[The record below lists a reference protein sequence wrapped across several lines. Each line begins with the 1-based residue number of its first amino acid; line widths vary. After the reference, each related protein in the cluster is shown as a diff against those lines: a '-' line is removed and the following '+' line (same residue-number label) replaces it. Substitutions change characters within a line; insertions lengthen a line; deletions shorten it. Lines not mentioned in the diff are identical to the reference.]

1 MKAIR
6 DTYVGDRP
14 REKIACKGVE
24 CLKNSELIAA
34 IIGSGMP
41 GRDVLQVATEIEKI
55 LNEAKGNPG
64 YDNLLSVDGVGAS
77 KASQIVASFELVKRY
92 MPRDAV
98 KITKPHDIL
107 PLVDYLKVKK
117 QEYFICVTLNGAG
130 EVIENRVVTVGT
142 LNHSPVHPREVFA
155 DAISDRAASVIL
167 VHNHPSGNP
176 EPSADDIAVTERLLK
191 SGEIVGIS
199 ILDHIIIAKNGLVSL
214 RERGYI

>member
-6 DTYVGDRP
+6 DTYERDRP

-24 CLKNSELIAA
+24 CLKNRELIAA

-41 GRDVLQVATEIEKI
+41 GRDVLQVASEIEKI
-55 LNEAKGNPG
+55 LNDAKGNPG
-64 YDNLLSVDGVGAS
+64 YESLLSVDGVGAS
-77 KASQIVASFELVKRY
+77 KASQIVASFELARRY

-98 KITKPHDIL
+98 KISKPHDVL
-107 PLVDYLKVKK
+107 PLVDYLKGKK

-167 VHNHPSGNP
+167 IHNHPSGNP

-191 SGEIVGIS
+191 SAEIVGIG

>member
-6 DTYVGDRP
+6 DTYERDRP

-24 CLKNSELIAA
+24 CLKKGELVAA
-34 IIGSGMP
+34 IIGRGIP
-41 GRDVLQVATEIEKI
+41 GRDVLRVASDIEKV
-55 LNEAKGNPG
+55 LDESRGNPG
-64 YDNLLSVDGVGAS
+64 YEDLLNIEGVGTS
-77 KASQIVASFELVKRY
+77 KSSQIVASFELAKRY
-92 MPRDAV
+92 MPREAV
-98 KITKPHDIL
+98 KISKPQDVL
-107 PLVDYLKVKK
+107 PLVDYLKEKK

-130 EVIENRVVTVGT
+130 EVIENRVITVGT

-167 VHNHPSGNP
+167 IHNHPSGNP

-191 SGEIVGIS
+191 SAEIVGIG
-199 ILDHIIIAKNGLVSL
+199 ILDHIIVSKNGMVSL